1 MDFCSFDWELSS
13 KFIPLVAPL
22 VALYIFNQWN
32 KQKEKEVLSNMTINI
47 YEYIENVK
55 FSLVKT
61 ENIIFHLI
69 RNNNVGYTREQQKQ
83 DISEISFDFNK
94 CTSKLVTY
102 LKVIKANS
110 KEKIIQET
118 IKNIE
123 EVVDKINH
131 LTLDIDSKYWSKG
144 HLTIDQENK
153 YIEELNKNIKK
164 INGSIDNKELED
176 ILQGLVRYKKL

>member
-1 MDFCSFDWELSS
+1 M
-13 KFIPLVAPL
+13 
-22 VALYIFNQWN
+22 
-32 KQKEKEVLSNMTINI
+32 
-47 YEYIENVK
+47 
-55 FSLVKT
+55 
-61 ENIIFHLI
+61 
-69 RNNNVGYTREQQKQ
+69 
-83 DISEISFDFNK
+83 
-94 CTSKLVTY
+94 
-102 LKVIKANS
+102 KVIKANS
-110 KEKIIQET
+110 KENIIQET